1 MNYYHTLKES
11 IALLFFPLPLCADLL
26 AAGAVLYLA
35 KRRTIGRALAAA
47 GFIML
52 LLFTTYPLPQFMLK
66 GLEGRYPVFRMDSL
80 ASYPGIRYVVVLSG
94 GFCREDLPVTSIL
107 EQNSVIRLNDG
118 VILFLR
124 LKKTDPE
131 ARLVVTG
138 KDESLYLAELSEDL
152 GVKKEDI
159 VIENGSY
166 TTHEQ
171 ALLVREITKG
181 ERFFLVTSAS
191 HMPRAV
197 ALFKKAGTDPV
208 PVPSNFMAQ
217 EAGGLYW
224 YVLPRSENVKKSEM
238 AFYEY
243 LGLVKETLAGNI

>member
-1 MNYYHTLKES
+1 MNYHTLKE
-11 IALLFFPLPLCADLL
+11 ALFLFLFPLPLCAELL
-26 AAGAVLYLA
+26 AVGAVLMLA
-35 KRRTIGRALAAA
+35 RRRAIGRALAAA
-47 GFIML
+47 GFIL
-52 LLFTTYPLPQFMLK
+52 LILFTTYPLPQFMLK
-66 GLEGRYPVFRMDSL
+66 GLEDRYPVFRMESL
-80 ASYPGIRYVVVLSG
+80 ARYPDIRYVVVLSG

-107 EQNSVIRLNDG
+107 DQSSVIRLNDG
-118 VILFLR
+118 ISLFLR
-124 LKKTDPE
+124 LKKTNPQ

-138 KDESLYLAELSEDL
+138 KDESFYLARLSEDL

-159 VIENGSY
+159 VIENRSK

-171 ALLVREITKG
+171 ARLVKEITKG
-181 ERFFLVTSAS
+181 ERIFLVTSAS
-191 HMPRAV
+191 HMPRAM
-197 ALFKKAGTDPV
+197 ALFKKAGGDPV

-224 YVLPRSENVKKSEM
+224 YILPRSENVKNSET